1 MVYGENG
8 RLGVLAVKLVVQVEH
23 KQDNE
28 LVIIL
33 HQNME
38 ESIAMENRLV
48 LNPVMKYLVQ
58 VSKIILF

>member
-1 MVYGENG
+1 MVHGENG

-28 LVIIL
+28 LVITL

-48 LNPVMKYLVQ
+48 LNPAMKNV
-58 VSKIILF
+58 